1 MPEERIIWY
10 FCQRDQNMQ
19 KQAKKE
25 AKQKQELEN
34 ALTIARQA
42 NRARSVFLR
51 NMSHDIRTP
60 LNAIIGFARLAMKS
74 AGLRA
79 VRQSWKIRILQIF

>member
-1 MPEERIIWY
+1 M
-10 FCQRDQNMQ
+10 
-19 KQAKKE
+19 
-25 AKQKQELEN
+25 
-34 ALTIARQA
+34 
-42 NRARSVFLR
+42 FLR

-74 AGLRA
+74 ARLRA